1 MNISEAARHSGLSA
15 KQIRDYEKQGLL
27 APAARSDAGY
37 RRYGAGDLA
46 RLHFIRHAREVGFSL
61 KQIATLLRLQED
73 PRRHA
78 GEVKRL
84 AAEHIAAL
92 NAQIASL
99 RRCAPSCSVG
109 TMPATATSGRNA
121 RFWTACRH
129 EKTQPELRFFA
140 GLRGCLQFNP
150 TKYIS
155 NKHRLNGS
163 KQLAAR
169 QNLPAHLHTR

>member
-73 PRRHA
+73 P
-78 GEVKRL
+78 KRL

-99 RRCAPSCSVG
+99 EAMRAELQRWHDACHGDQRPECAI
-109 TMPATATSGRNA
+109 
-121 RFWTACRH
+121 
-129 EKTQPELRFFA
+129 LD
-140 GLRGCLQFNP
+140 GLQ
-150 TKYIS
+150 T
-155 NKHRLNGS
+155 
-163 KQLAAR
+163 
-169 QNLPAHLHTR
+169 

>member
-46 RLHFIRHAREVGFSL
+46 RLHFIRHAS
-61 KQIATLLRLQED
+61 
-73 PRRHA
+73 
-78 GEVKRL
+78 EVKRL

-99 RRCAPSCSVG
+99 EAMRAELQRWHDACHGDQRPECAI
-109 TMPATATSGRNA
+109 
-121 RFWTACRH
+121 
-129 EKTQPELRFFA
+129 LD
-140 GLRGCLQFNP
+140 GLQ
-150 TKYIS
+150 T
-155 NKHRLNGS
+155 
-163 KQLAAR
+163 
-169 QNLPAHLHTR
+169 

>member
-1 MNISEAARHSGLSA
+1 MNISEAARHSALSA

-46 RLHFIRHAREVGFSL
+46 RLHFIRHARELGFSL

-99 RRCAPSCSVG
+99 EAMRAELQRWHDACHGDQRPECAI
-109 TMPATATSGRNA
+109 
-121 RFWTACRH
+121 
-129 EKTQPELRFFA
+129 LD
-140 GLRGCLQFNP
+140 GLQ
-150 TKYIS
+150 T
-155 NKHRLNGS
+155 
-163 KQLAAR
+163 
-169 QNLPAHLHTR
+169 

>member
-37 RRYGAGDLA
+37 RHYGAGDLA

-73 PRRHA
+73 PTRHA

-84 AAEHIAAL
+84 TAEHIAAL
-92 NAQIASL
+92 NAQIAIL
-99 RRCAPSCSVG
+99 EAMRAELQRVG

-121 RFWTACRH
+121 RSWTACRRRAVVRRALYIH
-129 EKTQPELRFFA
+129 DSRYPVCKPLPES
-140 GLRGCLQFNP
+140 G
-150 TKYIS
+150 
-155 NKHRLNGS
+155 
-163 KQLAAR
+163 
-169 QNLPAHLHTR
+169 